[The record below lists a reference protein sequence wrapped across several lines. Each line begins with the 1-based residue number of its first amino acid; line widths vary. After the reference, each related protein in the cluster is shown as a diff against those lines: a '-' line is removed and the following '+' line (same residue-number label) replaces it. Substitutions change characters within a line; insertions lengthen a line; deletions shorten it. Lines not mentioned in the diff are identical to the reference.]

1 MGKKD
6 LKLLGIDIDNELKF
20 NKHGFEFC
28 SKADRKLS
36 VLASLSKSVS
46 FRKQRTLF
54 ERALRIVYNEFQSTF
69 EQIFLKDNYLSIHD
83 QNIQRLFIEIHKA
96 LHNILTN
103 IYGDLFIRN
112 NHNLNLRCR
121 LELKVPS
128 FSSQLK

>member
-28 SKADRKLS
+28 SKAGS
-36 VLASLSKSVS
+36 VLAPLSKSVS

-112 NHNLNLRCR
+112 VDL
-121 LELKVPS
+121 
-128 FSSQLK
+128 SSRFLHLAVN